1 MRAEKPRVVMDSNV
15 WISGILSRQGA
26 PAQVIRR
33 VRSFGIPVFSDRTFE
48 ELQTRLWKPK
58 FDRYL
63 DLEARERLLHDISAV
78 SHWVNIPES
87 LQVNRFSRDS
97 SDDRFIHAAI
107 ASDAKWIVSGD
118 MDLLVLEQ
126 VGPIRIITPL
136 AAMGIDRFPHS

>member
-1 MRAEKPRVVMDSNV
+1 MRAEKPRVVIDSNV

-26 PAQVIRR
+26 PAHVIRR

-48 ELQTRLWKPK
+48 ELETRMWKPK

-97 SDDRFIHAAI
+97 SDDMFIHTAI
-107 ASDAKWIVSGD
+107 ASNAKWLVTGD
-118 MDLLVLEQ
+118 LDLLVLKK
-126 VGPIRIITPL
+126 VDTVRIITP
-136 AAMGIDRFPHS
+136 AEAMDMERFPLF

>member
-1 MRAEKPRVVMDSNV
+1 M
-15 WISGILSRQGA
+15 
-26 PAQVIRR
+26 
-33 VRSFGIPVFSDRTFE
+33 FSDRTFE